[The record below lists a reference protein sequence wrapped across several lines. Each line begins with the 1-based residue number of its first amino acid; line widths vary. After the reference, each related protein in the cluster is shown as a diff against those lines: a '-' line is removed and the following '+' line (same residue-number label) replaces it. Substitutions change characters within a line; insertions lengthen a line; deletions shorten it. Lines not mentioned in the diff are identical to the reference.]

1 MQIKAITHMKIEPN
15 THNMMKVNQMTIEP
29 NTLQDAS
36 CMKKLMGRSIQ
47 VKPLYPNRVI
57 QLTPEKSVDLYFWE
71 VMTLQ
76 RMRHARSYSGMGR
89 ANKELIWKGGR

>member
-1 MQIKAITHMKIEPN
+1 MYTNVLFYLQQMQIKAI

-29 NTLQDAS
+29 NT
-36 CMKKLMGRSIQ
+36 

>member
-15 THNMMKVNQMTIEP
+15 THNMMKVNMTIEP
-29 NTLQDAS
+29 NT
-36 CMKKLMGRSIQ
+36 